1 MKYRQKDNQN
11 IMQLAVKFSKAFLGW
26 NDWNFEI
33 VELLWK
39 VLYALL
45 KNL

>member
-11 IMQLAVKFSKAFLGW
+11 IMQLAVKFSKAFLRW
-26 NDWNFEI
+26 KNWNFEI
-33 VELLWK
+33 VELLMK

-45 KNL
+45 KHL